1 MPPWRLPPSREQSQN
16 DFTQPRVRNAADPPA
31 EETDTMLRRGFLLTA
46 GATALAHSARAG
58 ARTVALELFTSQG
71 CSSCPPADA
80 LLGELARLPGVVA
93 LAWHVDYWN
102 DLGWRDPF
110 ATRFAT
116 QRQRAYATRLHDD
129 VYTPGLVV
137 NGATMVVGSDR
148 PVVAAAIARAAPLAV
163 PAALVRDAGGLVAM
177 LGATEVPLT
186 ALLAVYAPE
195 RATPVGGGE
204 NDGRRLRE
212 FHIVLA
218 THFAE
223 VPPGASRALRFPA
236 VVPGNGAALLLQ
248 QQDLRI
254 VGAADLGPTISV

>member
-1 MPPWRLPPSREQSQN
+1 
-16 DFTQPRVRNAADPPA
+16 
-31 EETDTMLRRGFLLTA
+31 MLRRGILLAA
-46 GATALAHSARAG
+46 GAAALARPSRAAG
-58 ARTVALELFTSQG
+58 RTVVLELFTSEG

-80 LLGELARLPGVVA
+80 LLGELVRLPGAVA
-93 LAWHVDYWN
+93 VAWHVDYWN

-116 QRQRAYATRLHDD
+116 ERQRAYATRLHDE

-137 NGATMVVGSDR
+137 NGAAIVVGSDR
-148 PVVAAAIARAAPLAV
+148 SAVAAAIADAAPLPV
-163 PAALVRDAGGLVAM
+163 PATLVRDADGLRAT
-177 LGATEVPLT
+177 LGATEAPLS

-204 NDGRRLRE
+204 NSGRRLRE
-212 FHIVLA
+212 FHIVTA
-218 THFAE
+218 THRAS
-223 VPPGASRALRFPA
+223 VPGGAVQTLRFPA
-236 VVPGNGAALLLQ
+236 IAPGYGAALLLQ